1 MKSILLTLL
10 AVPFLALSVQA
21 EDAKPAAPTPPA
33 APASPAPPAVPDQ
46 GGKPKMDPAAAFAKL
61 DTNADKTLSLDEFKA
76 SPRFKKDASKAD
88 GAFKRMNKSGDGK
101 MTLEEFSA
109 KPERP
114 KKPGKDGEPKKP

>member
-1 MKSILLTLL
+1 
-10 AVPFLALSVQA
+10 
-21 EDAKPAAPTPPA
+21 
-33 APASPAPPAVPDQ
+33 
-46 GGKPKMDPAAAFAKL
+46 MDPAAAFAKL

-114 KKPGKDGEPKKP
+114 KKPGKDGEPKKA